1 MTPESLKHILDEYKI
16 SYMGIFGFCSSYRT
30 WKFLPFVP
38 GNYIKWFICYCSEL
52 KAYNS
57 KDVSDAEGKRTRTS
71 PSNTIAPSQS
81 SWLTFGM
88 TRVPSSS
95 PQIPMGP
102 VQVAG
107 SLYTEHVHL
116 Q

>member
-1 MTPESLKHILDEYKI
+1 MTPESLKYILDEYKI

-52 KAYNS
+52 KANNS
-57 KDVSDAEGKRTRTS
+57 KDVSDAEGKRTS

-88 TRVPSSS
+88 TLAPSSS
-95 PQIPMGP
+95 PQISMGP
-102 VQVAG
+102 VQVTG